1 MTSEEVFEQL
11 QAELESAP
19 QSYKDEDWYKEGIQ
33 AAQERIIKEYFE
45 NNKIADPE

>member
-1 MTSEEVFEQL
+1 MGSKEVFEQL
-11 QAELESAP
+11 QEKLSSEP
-19 QSYKDEDWYKEGIQ
+19 RPYENEDWYKEG